1 MFWVR
6 SCFRLFALDDVAGA
20 RADLRRSAGINP
32 AYLENYELQGQIRLR
47 EGDFIGSEAAFSR
60 LIERGAQN
68 PLQPYRLFMRSVA
81 RFCGKNFEGAERDAA
96 AGGDLRPNEAGH
108 LKMRALA
115 LKELRK
121 TEEADACLVRAA
133 QLSSKATMT
142 TKPPV
147 VPPDCRWI
155 LEKLKPQSG

>member
-1 MFWVR
+1 MLLLIALADGVR
-6 SCFRLFALDDVAGA
+6 DAHEALAHCRLHA
-20 RADLRRSAGINP
+20 RIP
-32 AYLENYELQGQIRLR
+32 
-47 EGDFIGSEAAFSR
+47 EAAR
-60 LIERGAQN
+60 GIAQGAQN